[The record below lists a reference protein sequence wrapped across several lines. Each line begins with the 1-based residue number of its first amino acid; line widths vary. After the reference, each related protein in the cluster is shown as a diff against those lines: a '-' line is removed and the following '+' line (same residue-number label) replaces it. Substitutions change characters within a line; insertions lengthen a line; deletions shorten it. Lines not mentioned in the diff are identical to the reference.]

1 MIAAMDVERDVFR
14 PQKSPY
20 TDPSSVAIYARV
32 SAPCNST
39 LRLGTL
45 VEILNLSSGAIVLDV
60 GTGTGAVATPA
71 AAAVGPEG
79 RVIGVDASFEM
90 LLRSRRTPGHAVA

>member
-1 MIAAMDVERDVFR
+1 MDVERDVFR

-20 TDPSSVAIYARV
+20 TDPSSVAVYARV
-32 SAPCNST
+32 SAP
-39 LRLGTL
+39 LQFDAPARDL

-90 LLRSRRTPGHAVA
+90 LLRSRRTPGYAVA